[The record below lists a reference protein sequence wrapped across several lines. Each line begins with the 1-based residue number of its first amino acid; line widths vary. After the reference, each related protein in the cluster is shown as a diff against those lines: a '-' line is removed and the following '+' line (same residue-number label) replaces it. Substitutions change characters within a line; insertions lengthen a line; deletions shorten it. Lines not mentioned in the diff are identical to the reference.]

1 MYKNLENLLFIYIL
15 DYYEM
20 NESFLL
26 WESYKINWLML
37 SSKISR
43 IDIVVIKVVRNIGI
57 KKWYG

>member
-26 WESYKINWLML
+26 WEGYKINWLML